1 MTDQHRKPAL
11 ESRVRAV
18 WRLTQRK
25 NFSAGLLALCR
36 WSVVLFLVGMTI
48 DWLTFLPS
56 LGRAVVLGVIV
67 TVSVYQAWRH
77 GWRHFRCFDATRTA
91 LKIEKQQGGMESLL
105 VTGIQLRQATR
116 ASGTSAALWE
126 ATQRKA
132 EGVAQELEEN
142 KIVNFR
148 SLRIPAFV
156 AMMLAG
162 LVLAFG

>member
-56 LGRAVVLGVIV
+56 LGRDFGGYRDGFCLS
-67 TVSVYQAWRH
+67 SV
-77 GWRHFRCFDATRTA
+77 
-91 LKIEKQQGGMESLL
+91 
-105 VTGIQLRQATR
+105 
-116 ASGTSAALWE
+116 AA
-126 ATQRKA
+126 R
-132 EGVAQELEEN
+132 VA
-142 KIVNFR
+142 
-148 SLRIPAFV
+148 AFPV
-156 AMMLAG
+156 
-162 LVLAFG
+162 F